1 MKYQDFGT
9 RALHEGYDTGD
20 HSGATSVPIYGTA
33 SYEFDTPEHQA
44 ETFAGRRPAHIY
56 SRLTNPTVAV
66 FERKMAALENGVGA
80 IAFSSGMGAIST
92 VLLALLSQGDE
103 VAVGRSLFGGTLRLV
118 SDVLPRYGITS
129 SFFDPSEGKRLE
141 MSLSRNTKAVFVES
155 LGNPAMDIPDFE
167 GISAVCKAN
176 NLPLIVDNT
185 VPTPVLFNPGSIGA
199 AIVIHSTTKSIT
211 GSGSAVGGAF
221 VDTGTFDWAR
231 YPDEQVKEA
240 CSKFGS
246 QAGFLAHTRK
256 TIFSNTGAC
265 MSPYHAYLHMIGI
278 ETLSLRA
285 DRHCSNAS
293 DLAVYLSDQPG
304 IEEVRYP
311 TLESSPER
319 QKASKYFGGRG
330 GGLLTIRLATK
341 ETAFRFINGLSLAKT
356 VANLGD
362 TRTLVI
368 HPASTIYSGCSG
380 EEREAA
386 GVTDGLV
393 RVSVGIEGI
402 QDILTDFGQ
411 ALKEAREN

>member
-9 RALHEGYDTGD
+9 RALHEGYDTSD

-44 ETFAGRRPAHIY
+44 DTFAGRRPAHIY

-66 FERKMAALENGVGA
+66 FERKMAAMENGVGS
-80 IAFSSGMGAIST
+80 IAFASGMGAIST
-92 VLLALLSQGDE
+92 VLLALLSQNDDI
-103 VAVGRSLFGGTLRLV
+103 AVGRSLFGGTLRLV
-118 SDVLPRYGITS
+118 SDVLPRYGITC
-129 SFFDPSEGKRLE
+129 SFFDPSEADHLE
-141 MSLSRNTKAVFVES
+141 RVISKSTKAVFVES

-167 GISAVCKAN
+167 GISAICKAN

-185 VPTPVLFNPGSIGA
+185 LPTPVLFNPGDIGA

-211 GSGSAVGGAF
+211 GSGSAVGGVF
-221 VDTGTFDWAR
+221 VDTGQFDWTT
-231 YPDEQVKEA
+231 YPDRQVQEA
-240 CSKFGS
+240 CSKYGP

-265 MSPYHAYLHMIGI
+265 MSPYHAYLHMIGM
-278 ETLSLRA
+278 ETLSLRV
-285 DRHCSNAS
+285 DRQCDNAT
-293 DLAVYLSDQPG
+293 DLAEYLSDQP
-304 IEEVRYP
+304 EVEDVRYP
-311 TLESSPER
+311 TLASSPQRHAAE
-319 QKASKYFGGRG
+319 KYFGGRG
-330 GGLLTIRLATK
+330 GGLLTVRLATK
-341 ETAFRFINGLSLAKT
+341 EAAFRFINGMTMAKT

-368 HPASTIYSGCSG
+368 HPASTIYSGCSE
-380 EEREAA
+380 EERKAA

-402 QDILTDFGQ
+402 QDILTDFEQG
-411 ALKEAREN
+411 LKEARE